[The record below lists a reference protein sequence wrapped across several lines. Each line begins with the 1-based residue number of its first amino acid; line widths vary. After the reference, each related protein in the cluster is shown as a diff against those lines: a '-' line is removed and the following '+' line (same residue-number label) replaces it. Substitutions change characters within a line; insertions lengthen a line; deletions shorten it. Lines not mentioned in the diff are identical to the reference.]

1 VKTAAASHEIVV
13 VIVARIGTSFVPHI
27 VAYTVPAS
35 VDHIHRPEGRPLR
48 LALVGFGYW
57 GPNYA
62 RVLNDLPGVELTVV
76 CDRSAERLAHVR
88 ARYPGM
94 AASEDTAGVFSG
106 GRADAVVIA
115 TPASTHRALVQAAI
129 ESGHHVLVEK
139 PMALNVAECDILCDL
154 AAKSGRVLMVGYTFL
169 YHAGVRKMK
178 ECMASDQFGQ
188 VYYLHATRTNLGP
201 IRQDVNAVW
210 DLAPHDIAIFNYLL
224 NEQPLW
230 ASAIGTRVL
239 KTSRDD
245 IAFATLGYQNGVVG
259 NIHVSWSDPNKVREV
274 VAVGS
279 RRRVVFNDLN
289 DVERVRY
296 FERGVAAGDGIADTY
311 GEFKLL
317 VRDGDIVSPKIEPSE
332 PLKNQC
338 VEFVDAINTGRV
350 PLASGPFGCG
360 VVRALTAIEAS
371 MRAQGA
377 AIEV

>member
-1 VKTAAASHEIVV
+1 MDHG
-13 VIVARIGTSFVPHI
+13 R
-27 VAYTVPAS
+27 PA
-35 VDHIHRPEGRPLR
+35 GRPLR

-88 ARYPGM
+88 ARYPAM
-94 AASEDTAGVFSG
+94 TTSDDIAGVLAG
-106 GRADAVVIA
+106 GGIDAVVIA
-115 TPASTHRALVQAAI
+115 TPASTHQPIVQAAL
-129 ESGHHVLVEK
+129 EGGHHVLVEK
-139 PMALNVAECDILCDL
+139 PMALDVPGCDALCDL
-154 AAKSGRVLMVGYTFL
+154 ATASGRVLMVGYTFL
-169 YHAGVRKMK
+169 YNAGVRKMK
-178 ECMASDQFGQ
+178 ECMAAEVFGQ

-224 NEQPLW
+224 DDRPLW

-296 FERGVAAGDGIADTY
+296 FERGVTTGDGIAEAY

-317 VRDGDIVSPKIEPSE
+317 VRDGDIVSPKVEPSE

-338 VEFVDAINTGRV
+338 MEFVDAIRTGRT
-350 PLASGPFGCG
+350 PLASGKFGCG
-360 VVRALTAIEAS
+360 VVRVLVAIEAS
-371 MRAQGA
+371 MRARGA
-377 AIEV
+377 AVEV